1 MGWNGSDRGRGET
14 AAPERPAVYGPQR
27 ATVYRSRLAIRLS
40 AITAIVAAGTC
51 LWLWLSNSRQSE
63 NLQDH
68 SESGTAH
75 IVSSVASRNNKKSTT
90 KSIVAVPDGTDVVAS
105 SKPRHSGPTNKVVRT
120 KNTPP
125 PTVLGCDYYL
135 CVIGG
140 RPLFAKPAFS
150 NSAEN
155 IIGGLLSSKPGER
168 FLPVEL
174 GQDFD
179 DDFVESLKTPITI
192 GEDDTDDMVILK
204 NAVIKAKSQIEAG
217 MAKGQKPSEV
227 ITAMRDE
234 MNKIADWRDLMQ
246 EDFNKIKETG
256 TADDIETYL
265 REANQLLDEFGADH
279 LNLPDD
285 EIEEINARLET
296 TPDGATT
303 KTRYEE

>member
-27 ATVYRSRLAIRLS
+27 ATVYRSRLATWLS
-40 AITAIVAAGTC
+40 AIAAIAVAGTC
-51 LWLWLSNSRQSE
+51 LWLWLSHSRRSAD
-63 NLQDH
+63 LHDH
-68 SESGTAH
+68 SESGTTH
-75 IVSSVASRNNKKSTT
+75 IAPSVAAHNNKKSTT
-90 KSIVAVPDGTDVVAS
+90 KPIVAIPDGTCAVTS
-105 SKPRHSGPTNKVVRT
+105 SKLRHSGPTNKVVRT

-179 DDFVESLKTPITI
+179 DDFVESLKTPIMI
-192 GEDDTDDMVILK
+192 GADDPDETVILK
-204 NAVIKAKSQIEAG
+204 NAVIRAKSQIEAG
-217 MAKGQKPSEV
+217 MAKGQKPSEI

-256 TADDIETYL
+256 TANDIETYL
-265 REANQLLDEFGADH
+265 KEANQLLDEFGADH
-279 LNLPDD
+279 LDLPDD

>member
-1 MGWNGSDRGRGET
+1 MGWNGNDRGRGET
-14 AAPERPAVYGPQR
+14 AAPERPAVYGPQQPTMHKSQL
-27 ATVYRSRLAIRLS
+27 ATWLS
-40 AITAIVAAGTC
+40 AIVAIAAAGMC
-51 LWLWLSNSRQSE
+51 LWLWLSNSRRSVD
-63 NLQDH
+63 LHDH

-75 IVSSVASRNNKKSTT
+75 IAPSVAAHNNKKSTT
-90 KSIVAVPDGTDVVAS
+90 ELIVAVPDGTSAVTS
-105 SKPRHSGPTNKVVRT
+105 SNPRHSGPTNKVVRT

-155 IIGGLLSSKPGER
+155 IIGGLLSSRPGER

-192 GEDDTDDMVILK
+192 GADDTDDMVILK
-204 NAVIKAKSQIEAG
+204 NAVIKAKSQIEVW
-217 MAKGQKPSEV
+217 MAKGQKPSEA

-246 EDFNKIKETG
+246 DDFNKIKETG
-256 TADDIETYL
+256 TANDIETYL
-265 REANQLLDEFGADH
+265 KEANQLLDEFGADH
-279 LNLPDD
+279 LDLPDD
-285 EIEEINARLET
+285 EIEEINARLAT
-296 TPDGATT
+296 TPDGANN
-303 KTRYEE
+303 